1 MTSTA
6 LHTPAGFKR
15 YARLVLALFVLS
27 VINVVIQTPAHA
39 GMQMQMDHPAV
50 FQAADCYCP
59 PVVCDSVLSLDN
71 QSLDGVTTLPANE
84 TVLYGL
90 VEVLDQSAN
99 QLNQIQHLEK
109 IFLNV
114 SQAAPPALLIK
125 TLLLI

>member
-1 MTSTA
+1 MTSA
-6 LHTPAGFKR
+6 LQTPAGFKR
-15 YARLVLALFVLS
+15 YARLVLVFFVLAI
-27 VINVVIQTPAHA
+27 INVVVQTPAHA

-71 QSLDGVTTLPANE
+71 QSLDGVSTLPANE

-90 VEVLDQSAN
+90 VEVLDQSVK
-99 QLNQIQHLEK
+99 QLNQIQHMEK